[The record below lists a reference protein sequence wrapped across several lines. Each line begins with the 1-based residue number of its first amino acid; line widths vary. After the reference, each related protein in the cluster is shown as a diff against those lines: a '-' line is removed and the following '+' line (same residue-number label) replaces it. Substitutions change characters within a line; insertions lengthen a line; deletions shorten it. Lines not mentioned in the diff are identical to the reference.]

1 MGILWLLVEKRG
13 GAHGTVLQGVKMHQ
27 VLIVEDDNEQAEYV
41 QRLIALHPRSGDLA
55 VERVSGPDEF
65 EQYLASRSCDIL
77 LTDIRFGPGEP
88 DGIELVRRH
97 FPFGSR
103 TQVIYVTGYVEY
115 CTSVYRTDHVYFLTK
130 PVSQCDLH
138 DALDKALA
146 RLETVSDFA
155 LGVRSGGVLLSLP
168 VSQIVFVE
176 SDRRKIRIHTTD
188 KGVVETYAALR
199 SLRERLPRMFIQCH
213 QSFLVNAEY
222 VSEFRE
228 KSLLLRTGDVV
239 PVSQKKRRTAREAFF
254 TYLRE
259 GA

>member
-1 MGILWLLVEKRG
+1 MLNPNKDTFTLRQ
-13 GAHGTVLQGVKMHQ
+13 TM
-27 VLIVEDDNEQAEYV
+27 
-41 QRLIALHPRSGDLA
+41 QRSDFECYHYLDPVPPVVDFHEHEFYEVFFFLSGDVNYIIEGRTYQL
-55 VERVSGPDEF
+55 RPG
-65 EQYLASRSCDIL
+65 DIL

-103 TQVIYVTGYVEY
+103 TQVIYVTGDVEY